1 MFFNWSTK
9 IWQIHIAMSVPTL
22 SRYLLSA
29 REDYLDEVFLVFTYL
44 KTQKT
49 SAIIFDDT
57 EPELDDWRFKE

>member
-1 MFFNWSTK
+1 
-9 IWQIHIAMSVPTL
+9 MSVPTL

-44 KTQKT
+44 KTRKT

-57 EPELDDWRFKE
+57 EPELDD